1 MCNKTLVAEVGRE
14 VRLRNKLLD
23 YAKSVF
29 TKKYDHVMID
39 CSPKG
44 FPMCAEGAHP
54 PRIEVVHLPP
64 ALPEKPFQEGL
75 REVRGF
81 VKPVTIFLILRIN
94 RATSGEIPECVVKEL
109 GPTAVCVLHLDG
121 TGPCCP
127 GDDPSA
133 FDLGSLTDWE
143 SALRDRVP
151 AVIRDPTS
159 ALSRA
164 YLSVCDR
171 LLFRISQVRREAG
184 AEHTVGTSTATR
196 SR

>member
-1 MCNKTLVAEVGRE
+1 VAGVGG
-14 VRLRNKLLD
+14 
-23 YAKSVF
+23 
-29 TKKYDHVMID
+29 VMID